1 MGISLLWLSV
11 LSLVSGKL
19 GNVEV
24 KEMLCPTCLATTE
37 LSNTNKAC
45 CLLNGER
52 RSLRLKSSSAVIIGF
67 LLSILFWST
76 LQWVVDSWF
85 ADSNRQTNKWFMGSY
100 WVMPCPIATFSLL
113 WESSVI
119 FFLTGNTR
127 RGLST
132 WQILAG
138 SGGRAVKVCYEK
150 YGNCKRNMETA
161 KETEKL
167 HQRNRRH
174 GSYSFREIEQWWN
187 ELKTFSGKPK
197 WICIQCILWTYAFER
212 VVCCIIW
219 DNLHESGL
227 VWEDI
232 PGGWRSRGRYFC

>member
-119 FFLTGNTR
+119 FFFDRKYSQGPVYVTNSCREWWPCCESVLWEIWK
-127 RGLST
+127 L
-132 WQILAG
+132 Q
-138 SGGRAVKVCYEK
+138 KK
-150 YGNCKRNMETA
+150 YGNCKRNRETA
-161 KETEKL
+161 SEK
-167 HQRNRRH
+167 Q
-174 GSYSFREIEQWWN
+174 
-187 ELKTFSGKPK
+187 KTWF
-197 WICIQCILWTYAFER
+197 LF
-212 VVCCIIW
+212 
-219 DNLHESGL
+219 
-227 VWEDI
+227 
-232 PGGWRSRGRYFC
+232 F